1 MAKTRKNKQTD
12 ILLRHVQE
20 RRPRYSPFTS
30 FLKIA
35 MLPLALIADFACY
48 FSASQRVFNEDSL
61 TSLLVAL
68 TGTACLDIPMSVAGE
83 LISQPAGKNSAPAK
97 RRRLQTGG
105 LVAVFL
111 LSYIV
116 YILLLWPQFSAA
128 EGMSTVAL
136 VGRLILP
143 AITSLS
149 CLWTSFNADPTADQ
163 AALLERQILELKAET
178 GRVQAE
184 VERGHQVLNA
194 FDNERFDEEQL
205 KLALRQ
211 CELASIEA
219 RHKLRVMLTEA
230 LPTEAAV
237 HAFLVENQLADAIDS
252 QEDFQRKAQAN
263 LDSYLPRP
271 VAEDG
276 SNATSENAVAFRAGA

>member
-61 TSLLVAL
+61 TSFLVAL

-83 LISQPAGKNSAPAK
+83 LISQPADKNSAPAK

-271 VAEDG
+271 VTEDG
-276 SNATSENAVAFRAGA
+276 SNTASENAVVFRAGA

>member
-61 TSLLVAL
+61 TSFLVAL

-271 VAEDG
+271 VTEDG
-276 SNATSENAVAFRAGA
+276 SNTASENAVVFRAGA

>member
-12 ILLRHVQE
+12 ILFRHVQE
-20 RRPRYSPFTS
+20 RQPSYSPFTR
-30 FLKIA
+30 FLKTA

-48 FSASQRVFNEDSL
+48 FSASQRIFNEDSL

-163 AALLERQILELKAET
+163 AALLECQILELKAEI

-184 VERGHQVLNA
+184 VERGHQALNA
-194 FDNERFDEEQL
+194 FDNDRFDEEQV

-219 RHKLRVMLTEA
+219 RHKFRVMLTEA

-263 LDSYLPRP
+263 LDSHLPRP